1 LAFNFNHCGEFNAM
15 TNPNPNIYVDG
26 VEVLAP
32 CVYTADSA
40 GEAIN
45 NLTIETYEAAD
56 KAWKTYGS
64 GKSKILTSTPDSF
77 MDDIAEAFKD

>member
-1 LAFNFNHCGEFNAM
+1 M

-77 MDDIAEAFKD
+77 MDDVAEAFAD

>member
-1 LAFNFNHCGEFNAM
+1 M
-15 TNPNPNIYVDG
+15 TNPKDIYKDG

-45 NLTIETYEAAD
+45 NLTIETYEAAE
-56 KAWKTYGS
+56 KAWKAYGS
-64 GKSKILTSTPDSF
+64 GKSQITTSTPDSF
-77 MDDIAEAFKD
+77 MDDIAEAFAD

>member
-1 LAFNFNHCGEFNAM
+1 M
-15 TNPNPNIYVDG
+15 TPDPNIYTDG

-56 KAWKTYGS
+56 KAWKAYGN
-64 GKSKILTSTPDSF
+64 GKSQITNSDSF
-77 MDDIAEAFKD
+77 MDDIAEAFAD

>member
-1 LAFNFNHCGEFNAM
+1 M
-15 TNPNPNIYVDG
+15 TNSKDIYTEG

-64 GKSKILTSTPDSF
+64 GKSKILNSASDTF
-77 MDDIAEAFKD
+77 MHDIAEAFAD